1 MHPLNLI
8 MAKTIKIFKTFAQ
21 QEEHALQR
29 AIKTNPIERFRNLFY
44 MQQLSLKFRPVKD
57 TSRTLVIHHGYSTP

>member
-1 MHPLNLI
+1 MDRKI
-8 MAKTIKIFKTFAQ
+8 TIFKTFAE

-29 AIKTNPIERFRNLFY
+29 TIATTPIERFRNLFC
-44 MQQLSLKFRPVKD
+44 MQQLSLKFRPQKNS